1 MREQLRPSGLKQR
14 LCPWPIRCPT
24 DTVPAALRFLLGG
37 AMAELQGGSFENL
50 AVRLKGRDFPGSP
63 VVRPLCS
70 QCRGHGFGPFWENK
84 MLHATL
90 PTKIKSIKKK
100 KRLKGR
106 DLHSHFHH

>member
-100 KRLKGR
+100 K
-106 DLHSHFHH
+106 D